1 MEYRY
6 WQIESLLSQA
16 IDLLD
21 RCLIRR
27 NVVVEFE
34 IKHFFQQQ
42 QIDKD
47 RVSLDAEDLKKTGL
61 YYQLRQEISHENIKE
76 ASKNKQAANEVLN
89 MTQQIYDGAKTHEE
103 RQVQHVAIHEAR
115 LSTNHWNTQD
125 IIAHKNKTMVET
137 ENIVQEQAVRA
148 LRAEYDNKKN
158 KFESP
163 DGFLNFNNQA
173 KIYYHLLLSDFRDA
187 LERLRASEVGM
198 QRYYGYEMRLPADG
212 SLELSLESYIEA
224 AYKAFRW
231 LQAFSHKDQ
240 ATCKVISVRH
250 FVGEEDWQRE
260 TNNIL
265 GGRELNFN
273 FWITDSLFDL
283 SHVRLRGISAYIVG
297 EIPIAWTGV
306 VTLPATANVKY
317 LSGKSEPLNQSEIPS
332 CKLGRI
338 DSKFSHR
345 IPDVYGS
352 VSLSN
357 ASPISADKTT
367 ESSWK
372 LTLNVP
378 ELRYFDSKLKIN
390 DVQLE
395 LLFMGQPVR

>member
-1 MEYRY
+1 M
-6 WQIESLLSQA
+6 
-16 IDLLD
+16 
-21 RCLIRR
+21 
-27 NVVVEFE
+27 
-34 IKHFFQQQ
+34 
-42 QIDKD
+42 
-47 RVSLDAEDLKKTGL
+47 
-61 YYQLRQEISHENIKE
+61 
-76 ASKNKQAANEVLN
+76 
-89 MTQQIYDGAKTHEE
+89 
-103 RQVQHVAIHEAR
+103 
-115 LSTNHWNTQD
+115 
-125 IIAHKNKTMVET
+125 
-137 ENIVQEQAVRA
+137 
-148 LRAEYDNKKN
+148 
-158 KFESP
+158 
-163 DGFLNFNNQA
+163 
-173 KIYYHLLLSDFRDA
+173 
-187 LERLRASEVGM
+187 
-198 QRYYGYEMRLPADG
+198 
-212 SLELSLESYIEA
+212 
-224 AYKAFRW
+224 
-231 LQAFSHKDQ
+231 
-240 ATCKVISVRH
+240 ISVRH